1 MARVSRQSRRRA
13 RSLYATWLA
22 GVVLGF
28 AVVAA
33 TLYLF
38 SSPVLGWLCAGFG
51 LLLLAVA
58 WESIG
63 AVLLMIGL
71 AVGINWTVESG
82 LNVPLELFMTSLLSL
97 LIAGAVAMLVTEAR
111 KQIQMAFEA
120 PQHRLIL
127 LGTSGLGAGL
137 GCLIGVVIS
146 TLVK

>member
-1 MARVSRQSRRRA
+1 MAPVSRQSRRRA
-13 RSLYATWLA
+13 RSLYALWLA

-58 WESIG
+58 WERIG
-63 AVLLMIGL
+63 AVLLTIGL
-71 AVGINWTVESG
+71 AIGINWTVESA
-82 LNVPLELFMTSLLSL
+82 LNVPLELFLTSLLSL
-97 LIAGAVAMLVTEAR
+97 LIGGAVAMLVAEAR
-111 KQIQMAFEA
+111 KQLQIAFEA

-137 GCLIGVVIS
+137 GCLIGVIIS
-146 TLVK
+146 TLIN